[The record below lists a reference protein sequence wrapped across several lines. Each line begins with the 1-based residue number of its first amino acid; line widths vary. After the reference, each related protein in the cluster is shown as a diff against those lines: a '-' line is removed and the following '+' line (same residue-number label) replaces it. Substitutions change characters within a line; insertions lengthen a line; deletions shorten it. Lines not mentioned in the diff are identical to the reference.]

1 MKTKPLLSWKR
12 LLTILLACGMVTPL
26 YADRVPDYEREARM
40 ADQVVGDLFEGEP
53 VWLDANNHSFLAI
66 QTLSDEPKGTVII
79 LHGRGYHPD
88 WPEVAGPLRTG
99 LVGEGWSTLSVQ
111 MPVLPKGRSY
121 YDYLPL
127 FKFSR
132 GRIDAAIDYLKT
144 QSEQPIILA
153 AHSCG
158 SHMSNDWLNHNGDAR
173 IDGYIIM
180 GAGATDYRQPLETPF
195 PFADMQVP
203 ILDLYGERE
212 FPQPI
217 SLIPERMALIAE
229 GGHPDSMLLELPDA
243 DHYFHGAGDE
253 VTEAVANWLNNTDF
267 SR

>member
-1 MKTKPLLSWKR
+1 MRSKQVIPWTR
-12 LLTILLACGMVTPL
+12 ILTLGLALAVISPAS
-26 YADRVPDYEREARM
+26 ADRKPDYEREARM

-66 QTLSDEPKGTVII
+66 ETLSDEPRGTVII

-99 LVGEGWSTLSVQ
+99 LVGKGWSTLSVQ
-111 MPVLPKGRSY
+111 MPVLAKGRSY
-121 YDYLPL
+121 YDYIPL

-132 GRIDAAIDYLKT
+132 GRIDAAISYLRS
-144 QSEQPIILA
+144 QSDQPIILA

-158 SHMSNDWLNHNGDAR
+158 AHMANDWLNHNGDDQ
-173 IDGYIIM
+173 IDGYVIL

-195 PFADMQVP
+195 PFADMSVP
-203 ILDLYGERE
+203 ILDLYGEHE

-217 SLIPERMALIAE
+217 SLIPERMELMTQ
-229 GGHPDSMLLELPDA
+229 GGHPDSLQLELPDA
-243 DHYFHGAGDE
+243 DHYFHGAGE
-253 VTEAVANWLNNTDF
+253 AVTEAVANWLNSTDF